1 MDKISFF
8 RKLSLYL
15 KPREI
20 YRSEDGHI
28 VIRDAVENGRQVRVL
43 FVNGVRES
51 GIYLDEGMDRDPLF
65 YYMQTLKEIIDTL

>member
-20 YRSEDGHI
+20 YLSEDGHI
-28 VIRDAVENGRQVRVL
+28 VIQDAVENGRQVRVL

-51 GIYLDEGMDRDPLF
+51 GIYLDEGMDRDR
-65 YYMQTLKEIIDTL
+65 IGI